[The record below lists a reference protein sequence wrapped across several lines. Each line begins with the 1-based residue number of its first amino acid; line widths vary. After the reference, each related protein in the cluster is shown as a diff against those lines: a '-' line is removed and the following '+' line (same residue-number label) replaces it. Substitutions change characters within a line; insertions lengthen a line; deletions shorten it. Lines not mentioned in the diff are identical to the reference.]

1 MPLSRLTYGAYLIHP
16 MTLLAFYE
24 SKLST
29 RAYTDLDLV
38 GESHFI
44 CEVPAVSDS
53 FLSVSIEIVNAF
65 EFSSFICCLFCFMCK
80 SLLMIFII

>member
-38 GESHFI
+38 SESHFI

-65 EFSSFICCLFCFMCK
+65 EVSSCICCLFGVTCNC
-80 SLLMIFII
+80 LLRIFII